1 MLLLPLFAWGL
12 LGLQLNE
19 LGRRGGKGRKKLSRL
34 SRAKPYP
41 HSVDPRLLSLPS
53 LLVKN
58 GVYYVGAE
66 REVWEVLSREN
77 GLKFKMRGCWQPGAC
92 CSTV

>member
-1 MLLLPLFAWGL
+1 MSWEG
-12 LGLQLNE
+12 G
-19 LGRRGGKGRKKLSRL
+19 GGKGREKTRRL
-34 SRAKPYP
+34 SRAKSYP
-41 HSVDPRLLSLPS
+41 HKVGPRLLSLPS

-77 GLKFKMRGCWQPGAC
+77 GLKFKSRGCWQPGAC

>member
-1 MLLLPLFAWGL
+1 MPLFGWGL
-12 LGLQLNE
+12 LGLQLND
-19 LGRRGGKGRKKLSRL
+19 LGVGRGGKKKLRQVKSSQFL
-34 SRAKPYP
+34 SPQG
-41 HSVDPRLLSLPS
+41 SNPRPLYSPS

-58 GVYYVGAE
+58 GVYYAEAE

-77 GLKFKMRGCWQPGAC
+77 GMKFKSRGCWQPGAC